1 MYENTREEIL
11 QAQNNVE
18 GAMNKLVEKNSRT
31 YMEHSK
37 TL

>member
-1 MYENTREEIL
+1 MYENTTEEIL

-18 GAMNKLVEKNSRT
+18 DAMNKLVEKNSRT
-31 YMEHSK
+31 NLEHSK